1 MRQQAT
7 LRTTVSI
14 DGVGLH
20 SGHPVRAHF
29 HPAPVDHGLVFLRRE
44 HSEQLIPA
52 ELDSAATFDYATTL
66 KRGSVSIGTVEHVL
80 AAAAG
85 LGLDN
90 CLIEIEGPEVPILD
104 GSALPFVRL
113 FHAAGFERQDAL
125 VRPFELERPV
135 EISHDDKQM
144 SFEPGG
150 TGLTI
155 TYEIEFPHPFV
166 GQQELTFTVRPEE
179 FASRIAP
186 ARTFGFARE
195 VAQLRARGLAR
206 GGSLHNAVVLD
217 DTGILSGPLRFRD
230 EFVRHKVLDLIG
242 DLALL
247 GRPLNGRIHARKAG
261 HAVHVEFARAL
272 NAALTSPALEFLDDE
287 AEGFEA
293 PGRRERL
300 SRS

>member
-20 SGHPVRAHF
+20 SGHPARAHF
-29 HPAPVDHGLVFLRRE
+29 HPAPADHGLVFVRRE
-44 HSEQLIPA
+44 HSERLIPA
-52 ELDSAATFDYATTL
+52 RLDSASTFDYATTL
-66 KRGSVSIGTVEHVL
+66 KSGEVSIGTVEHVL

-85 LGLDN
+85 MGLDN
-90 CLIEIEGPEVPILD
+90 CLIEIEGPEVPIVD

-113 FHAAGFERQDAL
+113 FAAAGFERQDVL
-125 VRPFELERPV
+125 VRPLELTQTV
-135 EISHDDKQM
+135 EVIREDRRIF
-144 SFEPGG
+144 FEPDS

-155 TYEIEFPHPFV
+155 TYEIDFPHPFV
-166 GQQELTFTVRPEE
+166 GQQEMTFTLRPEE
-179 FASRIAP
+179 FAARIAP

-195 VAQLRARGLAR
+195 VAALRARGLAR

-217 DTGILSGPLRFRD
+217 DTGIISGPLRFRD

-247 GRPLNGRIHARKAG
+247 GRPLRGRIHARKAG
-261 HAVHVEFARAL
+261 HALHIEFARAL
-272 NAALTSPALEFLDDE
+272 FASLLSPSI
-287 AEGFEA
+287 EA
-293 PGRRERL
+293 PAKTDADRFRASGR
-300 SRS
+300 S

>member
-7 LRTTVSI
+7 LKTTVSI

-44 HSEQLIPA
+44 HADQPVPA
-52 ELDSAATFDYATTL
+52 ELESASTFDYATTL
-66 KRGSVSIGTVEHVL
+66 KKGGVSIGTVEHVL

-90 CLIEIEGPEVPILD
+90 CLIEIEGPEVPIVD

-125 VRPFELERPV
+125 VKPLALTQSV
-135 EISHDDKQM
+135 EVIRDDRRVL
-144 SFEPGG
+144 FEPDGP
-150 TGLTI
+150 GLTI
-155 TYEIEFPHPFV
+155 TYEIDFPHPIV
-166 GQQELTFTVRPEE
+166 GRQEMTFTLRPDE
-179 FASRIAP
+179 FATRIAP

-195 VAQLRARGLAR
+195 VEELRARGLAR

-217 DTGILSGPLRFRD
+217 DTGIISGPLRFRD

-242 DLALL
+242 DLMLL
-247 GRPLNGRIHARKAG
+247 GRPLQGRIHARKAG
-261 HAVHVEFARAL
+261 HALHIEFARAL
-272 NAALTSPALEFLDDE
+272 NAALLNPAVEVADDAE
-287 AEGFEA
+287 ADRFRA
-293 PGRRERL
+293 SGRTQA
-300 SRS
+300 